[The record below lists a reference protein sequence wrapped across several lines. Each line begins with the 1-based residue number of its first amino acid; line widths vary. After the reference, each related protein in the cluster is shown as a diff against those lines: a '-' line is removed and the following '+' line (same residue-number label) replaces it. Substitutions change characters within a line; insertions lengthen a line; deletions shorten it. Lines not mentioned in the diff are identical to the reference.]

1 MKQIIAL
8 VLLFTWMLLI
18 IIMMGE
24 PQMNDQVNESV
35 GSGPQWIGWTLVA
48 FILFTPFIV
57 IKLMDG
63 KTKQAKHNT
72 YIHGINNYNMEY
84 KFNFYISGK
93 FKFSRTYQAN
103 DISVAWKMA
112 HSEAN
117 NYPSNKFIEIANIN

>member
-1 MKQIIAL
+1 
-8 VLLFTWMLLI
+8 
-18 IIMMGE
+18 MGE

>member
-1 MKQIIAL
+1 MNIKIGDKVKYDGEKHLVVNILKDGSL
-8 VLLFTWMLLI
+8 VLVPMSVIDDECYAVGIDELV
-18 IIMMGE
+18 
-24 PQMNDQVNESV
+24 DQS
-35 GSGPQWIGWTLVA
+35 
-48 FILFTPFIV
+48 
-57 IKLMDG
+57 
-63 KTKQAKHNT
+63 KHNT

-103 DISVAWKMA
+103 DISAAWKMA